1 MLFGRKKES
10 NKSFIQLENEYR
22 QLQLN
27 LMTITDQLENFK
39 QVAFKYQN
47 EYMMLVRA
55 VKNLCM
61 LILDQEYAKDQ
72 LGGNSQI
79 KDMNIYALMEYT
91 QKVHRENKAKDREM
105 LMNLTKGLQQ
115 KELEIE
121 GLKAQISR
129 YLIREKQKEE
139 YGDEIMDT
147 PVQEETPV
155 VSVPANPAPYKQEKK
170 EPDKKS
176 EAKLSPVHENPKGI
190 MRMIILEDEDEE
202 DEEGVKETPMTEAPE
217 TSKAE
222 PAKPVVGKEQEKA
235 NPDQPAASMEEK
247 LIQQVRQYKQK
258 KDDIVAHV
266 VDLND
271 YMKEMNEVMWA
282 IVLAIGKDGLSE
294 SKDLKKSV
302 INGNVTVA
310 AFNSALTKLRS
321 MKIIDEE
328 RIVTG
333 WRWFNAYELSS
344 TGRRIYLEKFKENPV
359 ECEKQKL
366 KKEHTT
372 ALHGYCI
379 KDVASILKAVFGYDE
394 VSTDRK
400 ANTIKLPSGEVY
412 IPDVIAKK
420 KQGAV
425 VDYFEVELGHHTQKD
440 FNEKCDKMRAVTKD
454 MYFITPDADTMNN
467 KLAKQI
473 GQWVLDKG
481 GKDKL
486 KGTTIYLTTLTKL
499 NEGKYEN
506 IYPF

>member
-10 NKSFIQLENEYR
+10 NKSFIQLENEYK

-176 EAKLSPVHENPKGI
+176 ETKLSPVHENPKGI
-190 MRMIILEDEDEE
+190 MRMIILEDEDKE
-202 DEEGVKETPMTEAPE
+202 DEKGAKETPITEAPE

-333 WRWFNAYELSS
+333 WRWFNTYELSS

-400 ANTIKLPSGEVY
+400 TNTIKLPSGEVY